1 MKNRTCLLV
10 ALWVAVGISGCESAA
25 KKCMKTTDETYAREV
40 AACKDEACKA
50 KALKTKLEYYEICKN
65 K

>member
-1 MKNRTCLLV
+1 MNSRLSLLL
-10 ALWVAVGISGCESAA
+10 ALLVAVGICGCESAA
-25 KKCMKTTDETYAREV
+25 KKCMKTTDETYEREV
-40 AACKDEACKA
+40 AACKDDACKQ